1 MTEYRFDHCCWW
13 YILLLVACVLAV
25 VAVML
30 VVSLLEADH
39 KEPEPAPVETVET
52 ETQAESAPPV
62 AYVEPVVQED
72 NAQEA
77 TVEEPAYQ
85 AADRGRDEWQIAFHF
100 IDNVDTYLSWTGA
113 SYDHLVDSGRRLDR
127 IDRGVPAIVYP
138 CTEAYRQAAYIAYYA
153 LCWDTFIAYYAP
165 SSLWVGRGLEV
176 ARKCEEA
183 GIRWEMAAAT
193 LYAES
198 DWGRQ
203 RSGLIWGNASTLDG
217 WISWCLREMANP
229 NDVDC
234 FVNEFHM
241 PANIE
246 TYHFNFGNVV
256 ERARAWRP

>member
-1 MTEYRFDHCCWW
+1 MREHDRF
-13 YILLLVACVLAV
+13 YLFALAVLVACALAV
-25 VAVML
+25 IGVML
-30 VVSLLEADH
+30 AVSLLEADH
-39 KEPEPAPVETVET
+39 DLPDPPTETVET
-52 ETQAESAPPV
+52 DTQAKADDPATWEV
-62 AYVEPVVQED
+62 PVV
-72 NAQEA
+72 
-77 TVEEPAYQ
+77 VETDPDSPFSLSCEVAKPEPPHTGPQ
-85 AADRGRDEWQIAFHF
+85 FVDE
-100 IDNVDTYLSWTGA
+100 VDTYLAYIDLPNG
-113 SYDHLVDSGRRLDR
+113 SYDHLVDSGRRLDA

-138 CTEAYRQAAYIAYYA
+138 MSDEYRKAAYIAYYA
-153 LCWDTFIAYYAP
+153 LCFDTFLAYYAP
-165 SSLWVGRGLEV
+165 GSLWVGRGLEV

-217 WISWCLREMANP
+217 WIAWCLREMADP

-241 PANIE
+241 PANREI
-246 TYHFNFGNVV
+246 YRFNFGNVV